1 MACVQHREN
10 WKLNGQK
17 ERLLNAER
25 VFQTFT
31 ENMLKWPFSGSCFH
45 LFNPG
50 FNCKSRPHLT
60 WIIFASPHQSLPSVM
75 RQWSYG
81 GRGLVTGVF
90 TTLVQKT
97 CLRFHTQTSKARMN
111 FSCFGTDALSH
122 TTPGQSLESSLK
134 LAIRQCSKCSK
145 LHITSN
151 FLICICEEKF
161 KVVQSCHIK
170 RTIFR
175 WGWV

>member
-1 MACVQHREN
+1 MVNTYTSCHSLCRRLVRSMGVFIYLMACVQHREN

-31 ENMLKWPFSGSCFH
+31 ENMLKWPYSGSCFY

-50 FNCKSRPHLT
+50 YNGNSGPHVT
-60 WIIFASPHQSLPSVM
+60 WIIFASVHQSLPSVM
-75 RQWSYG
+75 RQWSPG

-97 CLRFHTQTSKARMN
+97 CLRLYTQTSKARMN
-111 FSCFGTDALSH
+111 SSSLGKDAPSH
-122 TTPGQSLESSLK
+122 TTPGQS
-134 LAIRQCSKCSK
+134 
-145 LHITSN
+145 
-151 FLICICEEKF
+151 
-161 KVVQSCHIK
+161 
-170 RTIFR
+170 
-175 WGWV
+175 